1 MKQKKPTYRIIKV
14 PDFFHKKA
22 GKLPGSLDYTGKPK
36 TTKAEISLISYH
48 EDDILVSP
56 IEDIGTLVLKDQTNH
71 WIQVKS
77 LHDTGQISN
86 LGKRFSIHPLV
97 LEDIL
102 NTEHLPKSE
111 ITDNK
116 LFVTLKSLK
125 FDKEEGLIY
134 SPVSFI
140 LTNNSLISF
149 QDKPLGSF
157 TTVQKRLEEKQ
168 GKIRMKGTDYL
179 LYQLIDAIVDNYF
192 IAIENIRQ
200 QFEEIEDKLLGKA
213 NKDYL
218 SEIHELRN
226 TLMFVR
232 RQLSALTKTLQPF
245 IKEVYT
251 DFISENT
258 RLYFRDI
265 YDHLIHLNE
274 LTESYKELQ
283 NNLVEMNNNNL
294 NNQMN
299 QVMKTLTVIA
309 SLFIPLTFLVGIYG
323 MNFEYMPELSWHYG
337 YPVLLG
343 IMVVIVVVLLVIM
356 KRKRW
361 L

>member
-1 MKQKKPTYRIIKV
+1 MNNKKTTYRFINV
-14 PDFFHKKA
+14 PVFFHKKA
-22 GKLPGSLDYTGKPK
+22 GKLPGSLDYTGEPK
-36 TTKAEISLISYH
+36 TTKAEISLLSYL
-48 EDDILVSP
+48 EDDIQLSSV
-56 IEDIGTLVLKDQTNH
+56 EDIENLTLKDQYKH

-77 LHDTGQISN
+77 LHDTGQISS
-86 LGKRFSIHPLV
+86 LGKRFSVHPLV

-125 FDKEEGLIY
+125 FDKENGLIY
-134 SPVSFI
+134 SPVSLI
-140 LTNNSLISF
+140 LIENTLISF
-149 QDKPLGSF
+149 QDKPLSSLAAI
-157 TTVQKRLEEKQ
+157 QKRLEEKQ
-168 GKIRMKGTDYL
+168 GKIRAKGADYL
-179 LYQLIDAIVDNYF
+179 LYQLIDAIVENYF

-200 QFEEIEDKLLGKA
+200 EFEEIEDKLLGKA

-226 TLMFVR
+226 TLMFIR
-232 RQLSALTKTLQPF
+232 RQLSALMKTLQPF
-245 IKEVYT
+245 VKETYS

-258 RLYFRDI
+258 QLYFRDI

-283 NNLVEMNNNNL
+283 NNLVEMNNSNL

-343 IMVVIVVVLLVIM
+343 AMAVVVIVLLLIM